1 MTRRHATNGLYEGTS
16 PLHVAAYS
24 VGEAAHHLQLPAA
37 TVRSWVLGRG
47 YATTTG
53 ARRFQPLIRI
63 ADRRLARLSFQNL
76 VEVHVLAALR
86 REHLVKVPAV
96 RKALRYLEREFD
108 TRHPLSDVQMQTDGT
123 DVFVER
129 YGKLINASREGQI
142 GIREALEA
150 HLQRIERDPRG
161 VPIKLYPFTTSRRD
175 DDADKPIVI
184 DPRLQFGKPCVAG
197 TGIPTGILV
206 DRFKAGEPISDLA
219 KDYGLAGAVIES
231 AIRYE
236 TQRAA

>member
-1 MTRRHATNGLYEGTS
+1 MTRRHATSRLYEGTS
-16 PLHVAAYS
+16 PLHVPAYS
-24 VGEAAHHLQLPAA
+24 VGEAAHHLQLAET

-47 YATTTG
+47 YKTTEG
-53 ARRFQPLIRI
+53 ARRFQPLIRVP
-63 ADRRLARLSFQNL
+63 DKRLALLSFQNL

-86 REHLVKVPAV
+86 RVHLVKLPAV
-96 RKALRYLEREFD
+96 RKALRYLEREFK
-108 TRHPLSDVQMQTDGT
+108 TEHPLSDVQMQTDGT

-175 DDADKPIVI
+175 DEAERPVVI

-206 DRFKAGEPISDLA
+206 ERWKAGETISALA
-219 KDYGLAGAVIES
+219 EDYGLAGAAIEA

-236 TQRAA
+236 HKEAA